1 MCPTACTVAL
11 PPNTLER
18 AIAKLPAV
26 PTVKQNRLRIQTA
39 AEVLLEGR
47 NMRFW
52 LIADA
57 SEVHSRTFCILLVI
71 LSVSRRVLQLRLA
84 YLKELMNFWR

>member
-1 MCPTACTVAL
+1 MCPTACTAAL

-26 PTVKQNRLRIQTA
+26 LTVKQNRLRIQAA

-47 NMRFW
+47 NMRF
-52 LIADA
+52 
-57 SEVHSRTFCILLVI
+57 
-71 LSVSRRVLQLRLA
+71 
-84 YLKELMNFWR
+84 